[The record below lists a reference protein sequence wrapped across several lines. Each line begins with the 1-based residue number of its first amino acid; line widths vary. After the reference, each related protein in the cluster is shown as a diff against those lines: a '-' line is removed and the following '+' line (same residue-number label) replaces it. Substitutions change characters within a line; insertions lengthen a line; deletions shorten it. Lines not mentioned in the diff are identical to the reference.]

1 MKGSAQKDFLREFG
15 SVTGSMH
22 KDVTRDL
29 PMMKTDDG
37 ETPREES
44 LGASLLRLV
53 ADLEIEEVGMAHD
66 LSHEAVAARASLAP
80 GACGHAESLG
90 GADSFPSPFGHV
102 RRGALGSG
110 GAGAGAGAG
119 AGGQRRPDEDGARN
133 ISVKND
139 GQHGQHERAGSGGV
153 ARGGGTALEN
163 SSLSHASNHHR
174 GVGKGVA
181 ADNAAASVRNSEKEA
196 GKGELGSLGRRSG
209 SGLAC
214 DADTQS
220 VLTEDGTQ
228 SLMEQV
234 EQGAAAAAKHSP
246 GHALRVAQRKPA
258 REKLGI

>member
-29 PMMKTDDG
+29 PMMKTDVG
-37 ETPREES
+37 ETETPREES

-53 ADLEIEEVGMAHD
+53 ADLEIEEVGTAHD
-66 LSHEAVAARASLAP
+66 LSHEAVAARASVAP
-80 GACGHAESLG
+80 GACGHTESLG

-102 RRGALGSG
+102 PRGAGGSG
-110 GAGAGAGAG
+110 GAGAGAG
-119 AGGQRRPDEDGARN
+119 GQRCPDEDRARN

-139 GQHGQHERAGSGGV
+139 RQHERAGSGGG
-153 ARGGGTALEN
+153 ARVGGTVLEN
-163 SSLSHASNHHR
+163 SSLSHVSNHHR

-181 ADNAAASVRNSEKEA
+181 AGNAAASVGNSEKEA
-196 GKGELGSLGRRSG
+196 WKGELGSLGRPSG
-209 SGLAC
+209 SGQEC

-234 EQGAAAAAKHSP
+234 EQGAAEAAKHSP